1 VLQRKLRHL
10 NPRNRRDSTESSRV
24 QQRLAE

>member
-10 NPRNRRDSTESSRV
+10 SPRNRRELTESSRV